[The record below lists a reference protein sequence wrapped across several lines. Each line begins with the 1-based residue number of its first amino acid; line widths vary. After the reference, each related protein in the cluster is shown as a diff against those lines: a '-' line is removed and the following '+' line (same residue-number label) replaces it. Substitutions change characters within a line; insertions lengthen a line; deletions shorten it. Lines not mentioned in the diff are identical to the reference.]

1 MSFPLTTLFS
11 LACYFIAKKLLSI
24 PKQTFLGLCIALIVM
39 FVLMF
44 KSHGFNALATHISIT
59 GFSLVIL
66 IVTFIEM
73 SLLEKHMIKIKSGE
87 ISSNVK
93 SVEREYSEIFILIGI
108 GLVAIIL
115 SLISGILIGTD
126 LELDLIFKFI
136 FTVFAIII
144 YMVTFLGIKFANL
157 KIKYAVRGIMLSFSM
172 VLFAYLGNSI
182 LLKTYLS

>member
-1 MSFPLTTLFS
+1 
-11 LACYFIAKKLLSI
+11 
-24 PKQTFLGLCIALIVM
+24 M

-93 SVEREYSEIFILIGI
+93 SVEREYSEIFTLIGI
-108 GLVAIIL
+108 GLVTIIL

-172 VLFAYLGNSI
+172 VLFAYLGSSI

>member
-108 GLVAIIL
+108 GLVAIIRNR
-115 SLISGILIGTD
+115 
-126 LELDLIFKFI
+126 
-136 FTVFAIII
+136 
-144 YMVTFLGIKFANL
+144 IK
-157 KIKYAVRGIMLSFSM
+157 
-172 VLFAYLGNSI
+172 GNFHSSSA
-182 LLKTYLS
+182 L

>member
-1 MSFPLTTLFS
+1 MSFPLTALFS
-11 LACYFIAKKLLSI
+11 LACYFIAKKILST
-24 PKQTFLGLCIALIVM
+24 PKQKFLGLCIALIVM

-93 SVEREYSEIFILIGI
+93 SVEREYSEIFTLIGI

-115 SLISGILIGTD
+115 SLISGILKKG
-126 LELDLIFKFI
+126 
-136 FTVFAIII
+136 
-144 YMVTFLGIKFANL
+144 
-157 KIKYAVRGIMLSFSM
+157 
-172 VLFAYLGNSI
+172 
-182 LLKTYLS
+182 